1 MKAILGIALAS
12 ALTLGGANAAL
23 AAKKPG
29 LPVPKLRFVGTE
41 AYEAN
46 GFDFTRYKYEVAN
59 KSRFPKELFAASP
72 DLPACGE
79 NANASRTWVDLYDGD
94 GKKLYWFCAFTGP
107 QDLGNLWFAL
117 TTGKPPPAKVYIEM
131 TDRRTGASAKSN
143 VVSVPVPR

>member
-1 MKAILGIALAS
+1 MVAHASVALMS
-12 ALTLGGANAAL
+12 A
-23 AAKKPG
+23 PG

-59 KSRFPKELFAASP
+59 KSKFPKELFAASP

-79 NANASRTWVDLYDGD
+79 NPNASRTWVDLYDGD

-117 TTGKPPPAKVYIEM
+117 TTGKSPPAKVYIEM
-131 TDRRTGASAKSN
+131 TDRKTGASAKSN